1 MAETK
6 IQQRPIN
13 PPQNPFPTTW
23 SDLNDPLEA
32 LTLIDAAHRLGIAYR
47 FQAEIDLILQRHYA
61 ASLNLDVSY
70 ANHDL
75 HEVALR
81 FRLLRQGGY
90 FVPSDM
96 FEAFMDEDGHFKQEL
111 ENDIN
116 GVMSLF
122 EASQFC
128 LPGEAILEEA
138 RVFSARIMSEY
149 VMKNVDCNKA
159 RHVARALANPY
170 HTSFSKFMVKDY
182 FGMGDLPDTNRL
194 TRDFQL
200 VAKMDFNVAQDMRRR
215 ELYRFT
221 QWWTDT
227 GLGKVL
233 GFARDQPL
241 KWYICSLVCLTDPC
255 FSEERVELSKP
266 ISFIYL
272 IDDMFDVYAS
282 LDQLKLFTEAVRR
295 WDVTVAEALPDC
307 MRICFKSL
315 YVMTNEIS
323 SKIHEKHG
331 WNPINSLQKSWAK
344 LCDAFLVES
353 EWFVSGYSPSAKE
366 YLRNGAV
373 SSGVHVVLVHAFFLL
388 GQTINHET
396 VKLLDND
403 PEIISSTATIL
414 RLQDDLGSA
423 KDENQDGYDG
433 SYVNYYMKDNK
444 DASIESSRQHI
455 ANLISYAWKKLNR
468 ECLSSSSFPLAFME
482 TSLNIARF
490 VPILYG
496 YDDNQNLPTLKKLV
510 KSMLYERAEI

>member
-23 SDLNDPLEA
+23 SDLDDPLEA
-32 LTLIDAAHRLGIAYR
+32 LSLIDTAHRLGIAYR

-61 ASLNLDVSY
+61 ASLNLDVAY
-70 ANHDL
+70 ANHEL
-75 HEVALR
+75 YEVALR

-138 RVFSARIMSEY
+138 RVFSARIMSVY
-149 VMKNVDCNKA
+149 VMNNVDCKKV

-170 HTSFSKFMVKDY
+170 HTSFSKFLVKDY
-182 FGMGDLPDTNRL
+182 FGLGDLPDTNRL

-215 ELYRFT
+215 KLHQFT

-255 FSEERVELSKP
+255 FSEERVELSKA

-282 LDQLKLFTEAVRR
+282 FDQLKLFTEAVRR
-295 WDVTVAEALPDC
+295 WDVTVAEALPDQ
-307 MRICFKSL
+307 R
-315 YVMTNEIS
+315 
-323 SKIHEKHG
+323 
-331 WNPINSLQKSWAK
+331 
-344 LCDAFLVES
+344 
-353 EWFVSGYSPSAKE
+353 
-366 YLRNGAV
+366 
-373 SSGVHVVLVHAFFLL
+373 
-388 GQTINHET
+388 INHET

-423 KDENQDGYDG
+423 KDENQDGHDG

-455 ANLISYAWKKLNR
+455 ANLISHAWKKLNR
-468 ECLSSSSFPLAFME
+468 ECLSLSPFPLAFME
-482 TSLNIARF
+482 ISLNIARF
-490 VPILYG
+490 VPVLYG
-496 YDDNQNLPTLKKLV
+496 YDENQNLPTLKKLV